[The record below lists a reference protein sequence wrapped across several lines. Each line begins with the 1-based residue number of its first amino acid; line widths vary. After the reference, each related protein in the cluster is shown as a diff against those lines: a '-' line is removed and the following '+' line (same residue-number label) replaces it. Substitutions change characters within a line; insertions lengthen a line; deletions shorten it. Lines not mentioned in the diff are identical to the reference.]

1 MLCFYSDYKITYFF
15 YLRQF
20 FTLYFLF
27 FERHENRRTSFL
39 KDIRTE
45 EQVFFERHKNRRT
58 CFLKDIR
65 TEEHVLSL
73 NQRTCSSVLLS
84 YPRKQSLCS
93 SVLLSYPSQAIPM
106 FFCSPVLPLANNP
119 HVLLFSCLIPRKQSP
134 CSHVLLSSPKNMFF
148 CLITMHIFLIPI
160 KILNCFSLP
169 FQISFIILYI
179 NILSLRKIE
188 NSIYTFYRNGT
199 STL

>member
-1 MLCFYSDYKITYFF
+1 MRTEE
-15 YLRQF
+15 QV
-20 FTLYFLF
+20 F
-27 FERHENRRTSFL
+27 FERHENRRTSF
-39 KDIRTE
+39 
-45 EQVFFERHKNRRT
+45 FE
-58 CFLKDIR
+58 DMR

-73 NQRTCSSVLLS
+73 NQRTCSHVLM
-84 YPRKQSLCS
+84 
-93 SVLLSYPSQAIPM
+93 SYPSQAIPM
-106 FFCSPVLPLANNP
+106 FSCSHVLPLVSNP
-119 HVLLFSCLIPRKQSP
+119 HVLLFSCLTPRKQSP

>member
-1 MLCFYSDYKITYFF
+1 MF
-15 YLRQF
+15 
-20 FTLYFLF
+20 
-27 FERHENRRTSFL
+27 FL

-45 EQVFFERHKNRRT
+45 EQVFFERHENRRTSFFERHKNRRT
-58 CFLKDIR
+58 CFIPQPK
-65 TEEHVLSL
+65 
-73 NQRTCSSVLLS
+73 NMFFCSSVL
-84 YPRKQSLCS
+84 SLAS
-93 SVLLSYPSQAIPM
+93 
-106 FFCSPVLPLANNP
+106 NP
-119 HVLLFSCLIPRKQSP
+119 HVLLFSCLVPRKQSP

-169 FQISFIILYI
+169 FQISFILLYI

>member
-1 MLCFYSDYKITYFF
+1 M
-15 YLRQF
+15 
-20 FTLYFLF
+20 
-27 FERHENRRTSFL
+27 
-39 KDIRTE
+39 
-45 EQVFFERHKNRRT
+45 
-58 CFLKDIR
+58 R

-84 YPRKQSLCS
+84 YPRKQSPCS
-93 SVLLSYPSQAIPM
+93 HVLLSYPSQAIPM
-106 FFCSPVLPLANNP
+106 FSCSPVLPLASNP

-169 FQISFIILYI
+169 YQISFILLYI

>member
-1 MLCFYSDYKITYFF
+1 MRCYVFIQTTKLHIFSIYGNFLLFIF
-15 YLRQF
+15 
-20 FTLYFLF
+20 YFLKDMRTEEQVF
-27 FERHENRRTSFL
+27 FERHENRRTSF
-39 KDIRTE
+39 
-45 EQVFFERHKNRRT
+45 FE
-58 CFLKDIR
+58 DMR

-84 YPRKQSLCS
+84 YPRKQS
-93 SVLLSYPSQAIPM
+93 
-106 FFCSPVLPLANNP
+106 
-119 HVLLFSCLIPRKQSP
+119 HVLLFFCLTPRKQSP
-134 CSHVLLSSPKNMFF
+134 CSSVLLSLKTMFS

>member
-1 MLCFYSDYKITYFF
+1 MFLFRLQNYIFFLFTAIFYSLFSIFWKTWEQKNKFF
-15 YLRQF
+15 WK
-20 FTLYFLF
+20 TW
-27 FERHENRRTSFL
+27 
-39 KDIRTE
+39 
-45 EQVFFERHKNRRT
+45 EQKNM
-58 CFLKDIR
+58 FYPSIK
-65 TEEHVLSL
+65 EHVLMFSCL
-73 NQRTCSSVLLS
+73 
-84 YPRKQSLCS
+84 
-93 SVLLSYPSQAIPM
+93 IPA
-106 FFCSPVLPLANNP
+106 SNP
-119 HVLLFSCLIPRKQSP
+119 HVLMFSCLTPRKQSP

-169 FQISFIILYI
+169 FQISFILLYI

>member
-1 MLCFYSDYKITYFF
+1 MFYPSTK
-15 YLRQF
+15 
-20 FTLYFLF
+20 
-27 FERHENRRTSFL
+27 
-39 KDIRTE
+39 
-45 EQVFFERHKNRRT
+45 
-58 CFLKDIR
+58 
-65 TEEHVLSL
+65 EHVL
-73 NQRTCSSVLLS
+73 
-84 YPRKQSLCS
+84 
-93 SVLLSYPSQAIPM
+93 M
-106 FFCSPVLPLANNP
+106 FFCLILASNP
-119 HVLLFSCLIPRKQSP
+119 HVLLFSCLILASNPS
-134 CSHVLLSSPKNMFF
+134 CSSVLLSLKTMFS

>member
-45 EQVFFERHKNRRT
+45 E
-58 CFLKDIR
+58 
-65 TEEHVLSL
+65 HVLSL

-84 YPRKQSLCS
+84 YPSQTIPCS
-93 SVLLSYPSQAIPM
+93 SVLLSYPSQAIP
-106 FFCSPVLPLANNP
+106 
-119 HVLLFSCLIPRKQSP
+119 
-134 CSHVLLSSPKNMFF
+134 MFF

-169 FQISFIILYI
+169 FQISFILLYI

>member
-1 MLCFYSDYKITYFF
+1 M
-15 YLRQF
+15 
-20 FTLYFLF
+20 
-27 FERHENRRTSFL
+27 
-39 KDIRTE
+39 
-45 EQVFFERHKNRRT
+45 
-58 CFLKDIR
+58 R

-84 YPRKQSLCS
+84 YPSQTIPMFFCSLVLPLASNPHVLMFSCLTPRKQSPCS

-106 FFCSPVLPLANNP
+106 FFCSLVLPLANNP
-119 HVLLFSCLIPRKQSP
+119 HFLLFFCLILASNP
-134 CSHVLLSSPKNMFF
+134 HVLMFFCLILASNPHVLMFFCLPPKNMFF

-169 FQISFIILYI
+169 FQISFILLYI

>member
-1 MLCFYSDYKITYFF
+1 MF
-15 YLRQF
+15 
-20 FTLYFLF
+20 
-27 FERHENRRTSFL
+27 
-39 KDIRTE
+39 
-45 EQVFFERHKNRRT
+45 
-58 CFLKDIR
+58 FLKDIR

-84 YPRKQSLCS
+84 YP
-93 SVLLSYPSQAIPM
+93 SQAIPM
-106 FFCSPVLPLANNP
+106 FFCSPVLPLVSNP
-119 HVLLFSCLIPRKQSP
+119 HVLLFSCLTPRKQSP
-134 CSHVLLSSPKNMFF
+134 CSSVLLSYPRNPSCSSVLLSLKTMFS

>member
-1 MLCFYSDYKITYFF
+1 MFLFRLQNYIFFLFTAIFYSLFSIFWKTWEKKNKFF
-15 YLRQF
+15 WKTWEQKNK
-20 FTLYFLF
+20 F
-27 FERHENRRTSFL
+27 FERHKKRRTSFL

-45 EQVFFERHKNRRT
+45 EQV
-58 CFLKDIR
+58 FLKDIR

-84 YPRKQSLCS
+84 YP
-93 SVLLSYPSQAIPM
+93 SQAIPM
-106 FFCSPVLPLANNP
+106 FFCSSVLSLASNP
-119 HVLLFSCLIPRKQSP
+119 SCS
-134 CSHVLLSSPKNMFF
+134 SVLLSLKTMFS

-169 FQISFIILYI
+169 FQISFILLYI

>member
-1 MLCFYSDYKITYFF
+1 MRTEEHV
-15 YLRQF
+15 
-20 FTLYFLF
+20 F
-27 FERHENRRTSFL
+27 FERHE
-39 KDIRTE
+39 
-45 EQVFFERHKNRRT
+45 NRRT

-73 NQRTCSSVLLS
+73 NLNQRTCSSVLL
-84 YPRKQSLCS
+84 C
-93 SVLLSYPSQAIPM
+93 YPSQTISM
-106 FFCSPVLPLANNP
+106 FSCSPVLPLASNP
-119 HVLLFSCLIPRKQSP
+119 HVLMFFCLPPRKQSP
-134 CSHVLLSSPKNMFF
+134 CSHVLLSYPSQAISMFF

>member
-1 MLCFYSDYKITYFF
+1 MRCYVFIQTTKLHIFSIYGNFLLFIFY
-15 YLRQF
+15 
-20 FTLYFLF
+20 
-27 FERHENRRTSFL
+27 FL
-39 KDIRTE
+39 KDMRTE
-45 EQVFFERHKNRRT
+45 EQ
-58 CFLKDIR
+58 
-65 TEEHVLSL
+65 VLSL

-84 YPRKQSLCS
+84 YP
-93 SVLLSYPSQAIPM
+93 SQTIPM
-106 FFCSPVLPLANNP
+106 FFCSPVLPLASNP
-119 HVLLFSCLIPRKQSP
+119 HVLMFSCLIPRKQSP

-169 FQISFIILYI
+169 YQISFILLYI

>member
-1 MLCFYSDYKITYFF
+1 M
-15 YLRQF
+15 
-20 FTLYFLF
+20 
-27 FERHENRRTSFL
+27 
-39 KDIRTE
+39 
-45 EQVFFERHKNRRT
+45 
-58 CFLKDIR
+58 R
-65 TEEHVLSL
+65 TEEHVLSP
-73 NQRTCSSVLLS
+73 QAIPMFFCSSVLS
-84 YPRKQSLCS
+84 SQAIPCS

-106 FFCSPVLPLANNP
+106 FSCSPVLSPQAIPMFFCSPVLSLASNP

-134 CSHVLLSSPKNMFF
+134 CSHVLLSSPKTMFF

-169 FQISFIILYI
+169 YQISFILLYI

>member
-27 FERHENRRTSFL
+27 FERQENRRTSF
-39 KDIRTE
+39 
-45 EQVFFERHKNRRT
+45 FERHENRRT
-58 CFLKDIR
+58 CLTPRKQ
-65 TEEHVLSL
+65 SP
-73 NQRTCSSVLLS
+73 CSHVLLS
-84 YPRKQSLCS
+84 YPRKQSPCS
-93 SVLLSYPSQAIPM
+93 SVLLSYPSQTIPM

-169 FQISFIILYI
+169 YQISFILLYI

>member
-1 MLCFYSDYKITYFF
+1 M
-15 YLRQF
+15 
-20 FTLYFLF
+20 
-27 FERHENRRTSFL
+27 
-39 KDIRTE
+39 RTE
-45 EQVFFERHKNRRT
+45 EQVFFERHENRRT

-65 TEEHVLSL
+65 TEEHVLSP
-73 NQRTCSSVLLS
+73 QT
-84 YPRKQSLCS
+84 
-93 SVLLSYPSQAIPM
+93 IPM
-106 FFCSPVLPLANNP
+106 FSCSPVLPLANNP
-119 HVLLFSCLIPRKQSP
+119 HVLMFSCLTPRKQSP
-134 CSHVLLSSPKNMFF
+134 CSHVLLSYPRKQSPCSHVLLSYPSQAIPMFF

-169 FQISFIILYI
+169 FQISFILLYI

>member
-1 MLCFYSDYKITYFF
+1 M
-15 YLRQF
+15 
-20 FTLYFLF
+20 
-27 FERHENRRTSFL
+27 
-39 KDIRTE
+39 RTE
-45 EQVFFERHKNRRT
+45 EHVFFERYKNRRT
-58 CFLKDIR
+58 CLFLKDIR
-65 TEEHVLSL
+65 TEEHVLSP
-73 NQRTCSSVLLS
+73 QTIPMFSCSPVLPLANNPHVLMFSCLTPRKQSPCSHVLLS
-84 YPRKQSLCS
+84 YPRKQSPCS

-106 FFCSPVLPLANNP
+106 FSCSSV
-119 HVLLFSCLIPRKQSP
+119 F
-134 CSHVLLSSPKNMFF
+134 PKNMFF

-169 FQISFIILYI
+169 FQISFILLYI

>member
-1 MLCFYSDYKITYFF
+1 M
-15 YLRQF
+15 
-20 FTLYFLF
+20 
-27 FERHENRRTSFL
+27 
-39 KDIRTE
+39 
-45 EQVFFERHKNRRT
+45 FFERHKNRRT
-58 CFLKDIR
+58 CFIPQPKNMFFCSP
-65 TEEHVLSL
+65 VLSS
-73 NQRTCSSVLLS
+73 QAI
-84 YPRKQSLCS
+84 PCS

-106 FFCSPVLPLANNP
+106 FSCSPVLPLASNP

-169 FQISFIILYI
+169 YQISFIILYI

>member
-1 MLCFYSDYKITYFF
+1 MRCYVFIQTTKLHIFSIYGNFLLFIFY
-15 YLRQF
+15 
-20 FTLYFLF
+20 
-27 FERHENRRTSFL
+27 FL
-39 KDIRTE
+39 KDMRTE
-45 EQVFFERHKNRRT
+45 EQVF
-58 CFLKDIR
+58 LKDMR

-73 NQRTCSSVLLS
+73 NQRTCSHVLLSYPCKQSPCSHVLLS
-84 YPRKQSLCS
+84 YPRKQSPCS
-93 SVLLSYPSQAIPM
+93 SVLLSY
-106 FFCSPVLPLANNP
+106 
-119 HVLLFSCLIPRKQSP
+119 PRKQSP

-169 FQISFIILYI
+169 YQISFILLYI

>member
-1 MLCFYSDYKITYFF
+1 MFCPSTK
-15 YLRQF
+15 
-20 FTLYFLF
+20 
-27 FERHENRRTSFL
+27 
-39 KDIRTE
+39 
-45 EQVFFERHKNRRT
+45 
-58 CFLKDIR
+58 
-65 TEEHVLSL
+65 EHVLL
-73 NQRTCSSVLLS
+73 
-84 YPRKQSLCS
+84 
-93 SVLLSYPSQAIPM
+93 
-106 FFCSPVLPLANNP
+106 FFCLILASNP
-119 HVLLFSCLIPRKQSP
+119 HVLMFSCLTPRKQSP

>member
-1 MLCFYSDYKITYFF
+1 MRCYVFIQTTKLHIFSIYGNFLLFIFY
-15 YLRQF
+15 
-20 FTLYFLF
+20 
-27 FERHENRRTSFL
+27 FL
-39 KDIRTE
+39 KDMRTE
-45 EQVFFERHKNRRT
+45 EQVF
-58 CFLKDIR
+58 LKDMR

-84 YPRKQSLCS
+84 YSRKQSHVLLFFCLTPRKQSPCS
-93 SVLLSYPSQAIPM
+93 HVLLSY
-106 FFCSPVLPLANNP
+106 
-119 HVLLFSCLIPRKQSP
+119 PRKQSP

-169 FQISFIILYI
+169 FQISFILLYI

>member
-1 MLCFYSDYKITYFF
+1 M
-15 YLRQF
+15 
-20 FTLYFLF
+20 
-27 FERHENRRTSFL
+27 
-39 KDIRTE
+39 
-45 EQVFFERHKNRRT
+45 
-58 CFLKDIR
+58 R

-84 YPRKQSLCS
+84 YPRKQSPCS
-93 SVLLSYPSQAIPM
+93 HVLLSYPRKQSPSSHVLLSYPRKQSPCSHVLLSYPSQAIPM
-106 FFCSPVLPLANNP
+106 FFCSPVLPLASNP
-119 HVLLFSCLIPRKQSP
+119 SCS
-134 CSHVLLSSPKNMFF
+134 SVLLSLKTMFF

-169 FQISFIILYI
+169 FQISFILLYI

>member
-1 MLCFYSDYKITYFF
+1 MF
-15 YLRQF
+15 
-20 FTLYFLF
+20 
-27 FERHENRRTSFL
+27 FL
-39 KDIRTE
+39 KDM
-45 EQVFFERHKNRRT
+45 
-58 CFLKDIR
+58 R

-73 NQRTCSSVLLS
+73 NQRT
-84 YPRKQSLCS
+84 CS

-106 FFCSPVLPLANNP
+106 FFCSPVLPLVSNP
-119 HVLLFSCLIPRKQSP
+119 HVLLFSCLTPRKQSLLFF
-134 CSHVLLSSPKNMFF
+134 CSSVFPKNMFF

>member
-1 MLCFYSDYKITYFF
+1 M
-15 YLRQF
+15 
-20 FTLYFLF
+20 
-27 FERHENRRTSFL
+27 
-39 KDIRTE
+39 
-45 EQVFFERHKNRRT
+45 FFERHKNRRT

-93 SVLLSYPSQAIPM
+93 HVLLSYPSQAIPM
-106 FFCSPVLPLANNP
+106 FSCSPVLSPQAIP
-119 HVLLFSCLIPRKQSP
+119 MFFCLIPRKQSP
-134 CSHVLLSSPKNMFF
+134 CSHVLLSSPKTMFF

-169 FQISFIILYI
+169 FQISFILLYI

>member
-1 MLCFYSDYKITYFF
+1 MT
-15 YLRQF
+15 QF
-20 FTLYFLF
+20 SLHY
-27 FERHENRRTSFL
+27 
-39 KDIRTE
+39 
-45 EQVFFERHKNRRT
+45 
-58 CFLKDIR
+58 R

-84 YPRKQSLCS
+84 YP
-93 SVLLSYPSQAIPM
+93 SQAIPM
-106 FFCSPVLPLANNP
+106 FFCSPVLSLASNP
-119 HVLLFSCLIPRKQSP
+119 HVLLFSCLTPRKQSPCSSVLLSYPRKQSP

-169 FQISFIILYI
+169 YQISFILLYI

>member
-1 MLCFYSDYKITYFF
+1 M
-15 YLRQF
+15 
-20 FTLYFLF
+20 
-27 FERHENRRTSFL
+27 
-39 KDIRTE
+39 RTE
-45 EQVFFERHKNRRT
+45 EHVFFERHKNRRT
-58 CFLKDIR
+58 CLFLKDIR
-65 TEEHVLSL
+65 TEEHVLSP
-73 NQRTCSSVLLS
+73 QT
-84 YPRKQSLCS
+84 
-93 SVLLSYPSQAIPM
+93 IPM
-106 FFCSPVLPLANNP
+106 FSCSPVLPLANNP
-119 HVLLFSCLIPRKQSP
+119 HVLMFSCLTPRKQSP

>member
-1 MLCFYSDYKITYFF
+1 M
-15 YLRQF
+15 
-20 FTLYFLF
+20 
-27 FERHENRRTSFL
+27 RTEEHVFL

-45 EQVFFERHKNRRT
+45 EQVFW
-58 CFLKDIR
+58 KDMR
-65 TEEHVLSL
+65 TEEQVLSL
-73 NQRTCSSVLLS
+73 NQRTCSHVLLS
-84 YPRKQSLCS
+84 YPSQTIPMFSCSPVLPLANNPYVLLFSCLTPRKQSPFS
-93 SVLLSYPSQAIPM
+93 SVLLSYPSQAIP
-106 FFCSPVLPLANNP
+106 
-119 HVLLFSCLIPRKQSP
+119 
-134 CSHVLLSSPKNMFF
+134 MFF

-169 FQISFIILYI
+169 YQISFILLYI

>member
-1 MLCFYSDYKITYFF
+1 MFF
-15 YLRQF
+15 
-20 FTLYFLF
+20 
-27 FERHENRRTSFL
+27 
-39 KDIRTE
+39 
-45 EQVFFERHKNRRT
+45 
-58 CFLKDIR
+58 
-65 TEEHVLSL
+65 
-73 NQRTCSSVLLS
+73 CSSVLS
-84 YPRKQSLCS
+84 P
-93 SVLLSYPSQAIPM
+93 QAIPM
-106 FFCSPVLPLANNP
+106 FFCSPVLPLASNP
-119 HVLLFSCLIPRKQSP
+119 HVLLFSCLTPRKQSPCSSVLLSYPRKQSPCSSVLLSYLRKQSP
-134 CSHVLLSSPKNMFF
+134 CSHVLLSYLRKQSPCSHVLLSYPSQAISMFF

>member
-27 FERHENRRTSFL
+27 FERHENRRTCFIPQP
-39 KDIRTE
+39 KNM
-45 EQVFFERHKNRRT
+45 FF
-58 CFLKDIR
+58 
-65 TEEHVLSL
+65 
-73 NQRTCSSVLLS
+73 CSSVLS
-84 YPRKQSLCS
+84 P
-93 SVLLSYPSQAIPM
+93 QAIPM
-106 FFCSPVLPLANNP
+106 FSCSPVLPLASNP

-169 FQISFIILYI
+169 YQISFILLYI